1 MGFDDQMRR
10 YFGSVDL
17 GSLSPAE
24 LESGKERLAVDFGL
38 ETDAG
43 RRFAMWA
50 LMHIMGCAPALD
62 VAFKDAGEQNAARDF
77 MDLFASADDAEPA

>member
-10 YFGSVDL
+10 YFGSVEL

-24 LESGKERLAVDFGL
+24 LDAGKERLAVDFGL
-38 ETDAG
+38 ELDRG

-50 LMHIMGCAPALD
+50 LMHILGCAPDLD
-62 VAFKDAGEQNAARDF
+62 VAFKDRADQGAARDF
-77 MDLFASADDAEPA
+77 MDLFANADTADHA

>member
-10 YFGSVDL
+10 YFGSDDL
-17 GSLSPAE
+17 ESLSPAE
-24 LESGKERLAVDFGL
+24 LAAGKERLAVDFGL
-38 ETDAG
+38 EKDTG

-50 LMHIMGCAPALD
+50 LMHILGCAPDLD

-77 MDLFASADDAEPA
+77 MDLFASLNPEPE